1 MKWAYYPITVIYHK
15 EATQSMSKK
24 SRQCIQTQV
33 VRSTYNRHSHCNQGV
48 SLYSNSSCIVPT
60 LSMTAPALL
69 ILILPSH
76 WQRRPSLYPSY
87 PLHDRT
93 LLILI
98 LPSQWQ
104 HPSYTYP
111 TLSVTAPFLYSSYPP
126 RDRTLPI
133 LILPSQWQHPSYTYP
148 TLSVTA
154 PFLYSSYPPRD
165 RTLPILIL
173 SSQWQHPSYTH
184 PTLPVTGPFLYSSY
198 PLSDSTLPILIL
210 SSQWHDP
217 SYTHP
222 SLTVTPLTAPLILI
236 LYTLFVKYKILTY
249 KLSKIARL
257 LLSDAFISSP
267 QMIYNKLPVNTARI
281 KPWEY
286 SNHRHDSHVNQPK
299 P

>member
-133 LILPSQWQHPSYTYP
+133 LIL
-148 TLSVTA
+148 
-154 PFLYSSYPPRD
+154 
-165 RTLPILIL
+165 
-173 SSQWQHPSYTH
+173 SSQWQHPSYTD
-184 PTLPVTGPFLYSSY
+184 PIFSVTWPFLYSS
-198 PLSDSTLPILIL
+198 
-210 SSQWHDP
+210 
-217 SYTHP
+217 
-222 SLTVTPLTAPLILI
+222 
-236 LYTLFVKYKILTY
+236 
-249 KLSKIARL
+249 
-257 LLSDAFISSP
+257 
-267 QMIYNKLPVNTARI
+267 
-281 KPWEY
+281 
-286 SNHRHDSHVNQPK
+286 
-299 P
+299 